1 MRVIIMGCGRVG
13 EQVSRRLDEKG
24 HQVAVIHDA
33 DEVIERLG
41 PRFHGKVVI
50 GVGFDRDVLLRAG
63 IENAD
68 AFAATSPSDNANIV
82 ASQIARNIYRVPRVI
97 ARLYDPRRAELYR
110 RLGLVTI
117 STTTWGAERIYEML
131 THTELDAEV
140 TFGHGEVTL
149 IPVDVP
155 LNLIGRTVSNVAIP
169 GEISVVAITRNGV
182 AELPML
188 GSEFRAGDL
197 IHFAVHSRALSRFET
212 LLGLVTGG

>member
-24 HQVAVIHDA
+24 HQVSVIHDA

-131 THTELDAEV
+131 THTELDAEA

-169 GEISVVAITRNGV
+169 GEISVVAITRDGV

>member
-13 EQVSRRLDEKG
+13 EQVSRRLDERG
-24 HQVAVIHDA
+24 HHVAVIHDA
-33 DEVIERLG
+33 EEVIERLG
-41 PRFHGKVVI
+41 PRFRGKVVI
-50 GVGFDRDVLLRAG
+50 GVGFDRDVLLQAG
-63 IENAD
+63 IESAD
-68 AFAATSPSDNANIV
+68 AFAATSPSDTANIV

-131 THTELDAEV
+131 THTELDSEV
-140 TFGHGEVTL
+140 TFGHGEVIL
-149 IPVDVP
+149 IPIDAP
-155 LNLIGRTVSNVAIP
+155 LNLIGRSVSHVAIP
-169 GEISVVAITRNGV
+169 GEISVVAITRDGV

-188 GSEFRAGDL
+188 GSEFREGDL

-212 LLGLVTGG
+212 LLGIGTGG

>member
-24 HQVAVIHDA
+24 HQVSVIHDA

-50 GVGFDRDVLLRAG
+50 GVGFDRDVLLQAG